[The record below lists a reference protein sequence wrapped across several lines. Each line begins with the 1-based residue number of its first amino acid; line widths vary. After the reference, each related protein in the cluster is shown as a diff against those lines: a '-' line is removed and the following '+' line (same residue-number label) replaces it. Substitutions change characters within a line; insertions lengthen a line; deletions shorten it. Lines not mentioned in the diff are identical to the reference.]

1 MDASTNDV
9 LRQTTIDATPLYTP
23 VARTLTFPS
32 YDVPES
38 QRLLLQ
44 LEVAAFERRPV
55 MYGLAHAQPEHTN
68 LALNGVPDAG
78 SGPLAFVHQVTS
90 SGLRAALH
98 GQPEARVQLILALA
112 LTGLTALAN
121 PRLGARG
128 GLRRAATAGKRLAR
142 KATVWR
148 RRLAWPNR
156 EAYAGGPPTGRVRVF
171 AVPWYPWPAALI
183 PILHYLAS
191 NPLHF
196 TVREAI
202 VPAGGVLLVVTVAVA
217 SLWLILRD
225 WHQAAA
231 AVTAVTIVVFAY
243 GHVERALDARI
254 DNHVLFPAAAILAAA
269 AVGIAVRGRSLV
281 FHLVPFLNV
290 TASILLL
297 FQIIT
302 LAETA
307 SGSSVR
313 TPQLF
318 PRPRQTLAVSSY
330 RPDIYYIVLD
340 AYGRHDTLSGFDNS
354 NFLKQLEQRGFF
366 IATEATSNYSNTIDS
381 LASTL
386 NLDYLH
392 HLGPRAP
399 QTKSDGIIL
408 VQQNELTAILK
419 SLGYTYV
426 HLESGYVATNCAP
439 QADITLTFTP
449 AGVVGSHA
457 EEDTSYS
464 SCILSAQDEGKRPSD
479 FLSSLL
485 GTTALRP
492 VISHRISP
500 PNDFPYDY
508 WAPERALQMFE
519 VLSEPIY
526 ASGPKFIFAHIVKP
540 HQPATFDR
548 HGNMLISQQVNH
560 GFSDTHD
567 PAVPNAY
574 IGQLVFINSLVLRMV
589 DSILENHIEKP
600 IIVIAG
606 DHALAAYGEHDVHAI
621 LAAFHLPDGGNSV
634 LYRSISSVNHFR
646 SILDFYFEFDLG
658 LLDDL
663 KFAHRDNQSE
673 IPIALPDDDAS
684 RIDL

>member
-128 GLRRAATAGKRLAR
+128 GLQRAATAGKRLAR
-142 KATVWR
+142 EATVWR

-231 AVTAVTIVVFAY
+231 AVTAVTIAVFAY

-281 FHLVPFLNV
+281 FHSVPFLNV
-290 TASILLL
+290 TAGILLL

-302 LAETA
+302 
-307 SGSSVR
+307 S
-313 TPQLF
+313 
-318 PRPRQTLAVSSY
+318 
-330 RPDIYYIVLD
+330 
-340 AYGRHDTLSGFDNS
+340 
-354 NFLKQLEQRGFF
+354 
-366 IATEATSNYSNTIDS
+366 
-381 LASTL
+381 
-386 NLDYLH
+386 
-392 HLGPRAP
+392 
-399 QTKSDGIIL
+399 
-408 VQQNELTAILK
+408 
-419 SLGYTYV
+419 
-426 HLESGYVATNCAP
+426 
-439 QADITLTFTP
+439 P
-449 AGVVGSHA
+449 A
-457 EEDTSYS
+457 
-464 SCILSAQDEGKRPSD
+464 R
-479 FLSSLL
+479 
-485 GTTALRP
+485 R
-492 VISHRISP
+492 
-500 PNDFPYDY
+500 
-508 WAPERALQMFE
+508 
-519 VLSEPIY
+519 
-526 ASGPKFIFAHIVKP
+526 
-540 HQPATFDR
+540 
-548 HGNMLISQQVNH
+548 
-560 GFSDTHD
+560 
-567 PAVPNAY
+567 
-574 IGQLVFINSLVLRMV
+574 
-589 DSILENHIEKP
+589 
-600 IIVIAG
+600 
-606 DHALAAYGEHDVHAI
+606 
-621 LAAFHLPDGGNSV
+621 
-634 LYRSISSVNHFR
+634 
-646 SILDFYFEFDLG
+646 
-658 LLDDL
+658 
-663 KFAHRDNQSE
+663 
-673 IPIALPDDDAS
+673 
-684 RIDL
+684 